1 MTFVVPFDGSAA
13 TEAALARASEFGE
26 ALEESVRAITVI
38 PSNNARYARQRGWL
52 ASDEPFDVE
61 RIASTLSEQAAE
73 IAPDAS
79 FEYERCNRD
88 ATANSIAKPIRKF
101 AKRNDASTVFVGSN
115 NAGRLATAA
124 GSVGGRISAD
134 GAYDILIVRNDR

>member
-1 MTFVVPFDGSAA
+1 MTFVVPFDGSTA
-13 TEAALARASEFGE
+13 TEAALTRARDFGDALDE
-26 ALEESVRAITVI
+26 AVRVISII

-61 RIASTLSEQAAE
+61 RIAATLSTQVEE

-79 FEYERCNRD
+79 FTYERCSRD
-88 ATANSIAKPIRKF
+88 ATANSISKPIRKF
-101 AKRNDASTVFVGSN
+101 AKRHDASTVFVGSD
-115 NAGRLATAA
+115 NAGRIVTTV

-134 GAYDILIVRNDR
+134 GAYDILIVRSG